1 MTAHRIGRIFVFLQ
15 GLPFG
20 GFFFMSERKIDL
32 LGASSVVVAN
42 MIGTGVFVSLGFQLL
57 DMHSGFPIIA
67 LWLVGGILALCGA
80 VCYAELATRMPEDG
94 GEYYFLGRVY
104 HPAVGFMA
112 GFVSSTVGFAA
123 PIAMAGYALGVYA
136 KGVWPSVDSTWFGA
150 GVILLI
156 GLIHLINV
164 STGVRFQKVFTIIK
178 VVLIAVFISAG
189 LLHGNTQHYQFG
201 MMPGVWDEILSNKFA
216 IALVFVSYAYSGW
229 NASAYLAG
237 EIKHPEKN
245 LSRSILYGAGLV
257 TVFYV
262 LLNTVFLMVAPSSE
276 MTVDVSNF
284 LPKEVG
290 IISANYIFGGFGGK
304 LMGGV
309 ICVLLISTISA
320 MIIAGPRVIQPMFA
334 KLPVVNAISKTHKNG
349 NPVNA
354 IVFQTVLAL
363 AILFSGSFSSII
375 NYIGFTLTLFTILT
389 VAGTVVYRFR
399 HGKPDGYKAWGYPVT
414 PVLFILVNLWIC
426 YYQFHDKTQASL
438 YGLGTALLG
447 GLLYFLSSDYRNA
460 KTKP

>member
-1 MTAHRIGRIFVFLQ
+1 
-15 GLPFG
+15 
-20 GFFFMSERKIDL
+20 MSERKIDL

-42 MIGTGVFVSLGFQLL
+42 MIGTGVFVSLGYQLL

-67 LWLVGGILALCGA
+67 LWLVGGVLALCGA
-80 VCYAELATRMPEDG
+80 VSYAELATRMPEDG

-123 PIAMAGYALGVYA
+123 PIAMAGAALGAYA
-136 KGVWPSVDSTWFGA
+136 KGVWSGVNGTWFGA
-150 GVILLI
+150 GVILFI
-156 GLIHLINV
+156 GLIHLVNV

-178 VVLIAVFISAG
+178 VLLIGIFIAAG
-189 LLHGNTQHYQFG
+189 LLHGNTESYNFG
-201 MMPGVWDEILSNKFA
+201 MMPGVWEDILSNKFA

-257 TVFYV
+257 TIFYV
-262 LLNTVFLMVAPSSE
+262 LLNIVFLMVAPAKE
-276 MTVDVSNF
+276 MMVDVANF
-284 LPKEVG
+284 APKEVG
-290 IISANYIFGGFGGK
+290 IISANYIFGAFGGK
-304 LMGGV
+304 IMGGV

-334 KLPVVNAISKTHKNG
+334 KLPLVNGIARTTKNG
-349 NPVNA
+349 NPTNA
-354 IVFQTVLAL
+354 IIFQTALAL
-363 AILFSGSFSSII
+363 IILFTGSFSQII

-389 VAGTVVYRFR
+389 VTGTVVYRFR
-399 HGKPDGYKAWGYPVT
+399 HGKPSGYKAWGYPIT
-414 PVLFILVNLWIC
+414 PFVFIAVNLWIC
-426 YYQFHDKTQASL
+426 YYQFHDKTLASL
-438 YGLGTALLG
+438 LGLGTALLG
-447 GLLYFLSSDYRNA
+447 GLLYFISSDH
-460 KTKP
+460 KKKSIES